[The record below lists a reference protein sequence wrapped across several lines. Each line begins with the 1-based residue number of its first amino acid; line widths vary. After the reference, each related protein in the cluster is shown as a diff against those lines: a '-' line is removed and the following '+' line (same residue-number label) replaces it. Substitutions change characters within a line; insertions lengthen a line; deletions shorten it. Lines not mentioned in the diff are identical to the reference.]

1 MARQWTKEQRAA
13 QSRRMKAGMTGQAA
27 QVSIGPTEEQLII
40 AQSQGKIDVSQED
53 IFDLAA
59 KRETGQED
67 TGSITHQRPG
77 MVQVYKPTPW
87 GYTPRLIP
95 VTNLPNVL
103 SQGWKPKCPDCGG
116 FCTAEPNSCSGREKV
131 AYRICPVA
139 GCKKRVYDFQ
149 QQGTEEA
156 SDDPSLIQDEA
167 YIQSTPAAR
176 TKAGLD
182 VHILSRHPT
191 EARAAGLID
200 VRGVVSVTG
209 A

>member
-1 MARQWTKEQRAA
+1 MPRTWTKEQRATA
-13 QSRRMKAGMTGQAA
+13 SRRMKAGMTGQVA
-27 QVSIGPTEEQLII
+27 QVTIGPTEEQLII

-53 IFDLAA
+53 IYELATR
-59 KRETGQED
+59 REAGQED
-67 TGSITHQRPG
+67 SGSITHQRPG

-87 GYTPRLIP
+87 GYSPRSIP

-116 FCTAEPNSCSGREKV
+116 SCTAEPNSCPGRDPM

-139 GCKKRVYDFQ
+139 GCRKKVYDFQ
-149 QQGTEEA
+149 HTETEET
-156 SDDPSLIQDEA
+156 SDDPNLIQDEA

-182 VHILSRHPT
+182 VHILARHPT

-200 VRGVVSVTG
+200 VRAVVTG
-209 A
+209 V